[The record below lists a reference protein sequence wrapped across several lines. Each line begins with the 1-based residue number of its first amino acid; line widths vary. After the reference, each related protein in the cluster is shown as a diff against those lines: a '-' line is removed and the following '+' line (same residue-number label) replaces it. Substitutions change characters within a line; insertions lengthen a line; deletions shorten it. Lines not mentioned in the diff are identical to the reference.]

1 MFSHANF
8 PGYFWALLFQIKLL
22 HQFLGFHKNSY
33 ICIHFLKFIK
43 LNVATV
49 ESLGISIIPVS
60 PNIDALA
67 FNSIKEELQQNENP
81 AVPTADGRLSTV
93 LGTTNTLFHS
103 TPH

>member
-1 MFSHANF
+1 MQIFLVISG
-8 PGYFWALLFQIKLL
+8 PLLFQIKLL
-22 HQFLGFHKNSY
+22 LQFLRFHKNCC

-49 ESLGISIIPVS
+49 ESLAISIIPVS

-67 FNSIKEELQQNENP
+67 FNSFTLQELQQNEKP
-81 AVPTADGRLSTV
+81 AVLTADGRFSTM
-93 LGTTNTLFHS
+93 LGTTITLFHS